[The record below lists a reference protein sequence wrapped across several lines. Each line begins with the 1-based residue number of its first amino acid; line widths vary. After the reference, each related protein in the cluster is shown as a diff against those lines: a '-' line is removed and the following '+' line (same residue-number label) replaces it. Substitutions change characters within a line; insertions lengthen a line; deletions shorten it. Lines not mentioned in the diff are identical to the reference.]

1 MNVTRQEGHGQA
13 REKGVLERPQQ
24 PIQSLTQ
31 CSRISFR
38 GVPGG
43 PFQKSMPSLEYTHVH
58 VHVHVHVGCVG
69 LCVHLYCLLP
79 TAISVRSVLLEPY
92 S

>member
-38 GVPGG
+38 GVSGS

-58 VHVHVHVGCVG
+58 VHVGCVG
-69 LCVHLYCLLP
+69 LCVHLYYLLP
-79 TAISVRSVLLEPY
+79 TAISVWSVLLEPY